1 MLSGDNLIKT
11 RTDPLAAAR
20 ARERFTR
27 AHALAVANGFGDLVE
42 IIELRL
48 ADLGSPET
56 RR

>member
-1 MLSGDNLIKT
+1 VLSGDNLIKT